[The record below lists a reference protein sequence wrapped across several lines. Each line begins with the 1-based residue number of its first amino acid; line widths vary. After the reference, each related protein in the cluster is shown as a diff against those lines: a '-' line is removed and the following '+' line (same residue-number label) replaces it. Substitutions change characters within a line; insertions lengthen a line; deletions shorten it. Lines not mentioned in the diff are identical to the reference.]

1 MDWTGFVKGGFV
13 NHGLVRKRA
22 IKAQTEQACKRMLTR
37 VEQGNFSRSRKNGTP
52 KLSDTLRQVIGMS
65 LSTTINLD
73 SRNLNFVPQNK
84 HCRP

>member
-22 IKAQTEQACKRMLTR
+22 IKAQTEQACKWMLTR

-65 LSTTINLD
+65 LSTTIKV
-73 SRNLNFVPQNK
+73 SI
-84 HCRP
+84 RPVGFLQF